1 MIEQRD
7 VLQWAVD
14 RFGAVARNVD
24 ERAARLVEEAI
35 EIAQAAGVKLETV
48 EKIARRTY
56 SRPVSKDI
64 GQEIGGCGI
73 TLLGFCESTNYN
85 FESELAREW
94 YRVSQL
100 PPEYWERKHAEKVV
114 DGTANL
120 SPTADTPRHTVE
132 HNETHGG
139 LTQCDMHDDES
150 I

>member
-1 MIEQRD
+1 MINQRD
-7 VLQWAVD
+7 VLAWAVD
-14 RFGAVARNVD
+14 RFGMVATNVD

-73 TLLGFCESTNYN
+73 TLLGFAENSG
-85 FESELAREW
+85 FDFKREVEREW
-94 YRVSQL
+94 NRVSTL
-100 PPEYWERKHAEKVV
+100 PRDYWTRKHAEKVN

-120 SPTADTPRHTVE
+120 SATAGTPQDATGR
-132 HNETHGG
+132 NEPQ
-139 LTQCDMHDDES
+139 L
-150 I
+150 